1 MGFGENMHTQQQKK
15 TTPNIKNTTKAPT
28 VIDPTCFP
36 GLGVG
41 VAAAVD
47 VVAEI
52 VERTDEMRV
61 VGVGVDIVVNP
72 AAKGDKASGSCW
84 PTQNTLRFINAE
96 REGM

>member
-61 VGVGVDIVVNP
+61 VGVGVDMLVNLQRR
-72 AAKGDKASGSCW
+72 A
-84 PTQNTLRFINAE
+84 TRLREAVGRRKI
-96 REGM
+96 R